1 MLCRISYIEEKLEV
15 KMVNSFLYINDLTEL
30 HVLDQIVK
38 SESKFRTPYKCIA
51 YLFMYC
57 IFLA

>member
-1 MLCRISYIEEKLEV
+1 
-15 KMVNSFLYINDLTEL
+15 MVNSFLYINDLTQQ

-38 SESKFRTPYKCIA
+38 SESKFKTSYECIA
-51 YLFMYC
+51 FPFMYC